1 MSKKEEKQEVK
12 KDDNEQKVVNKEAE
26 QLKRINELE
35 KQLAEQTLIIIEKDK
50 IITDLRSQVKA
61 LNESVITRAKEI
73 AIDAQNQLDKKLK
86 EYQDKF
92 ESESKENKKY
102 ALASSISE
110 FVSILN
116 QLDNAINQDVSD
128 PKVKN
133 YLTGLKMFVNMMKN
147 WLKSNHIELI
157 GIKINDHYDPNF
169 MEAIDTVKDND
180 STDYKVVKIIENG
193 YKLHDRIIRPAK
205 VIVSNK
211 KM

>member
-50 IITDLRSQVKA
+50 IITDLRSQVKS

-157 GIKINDHYDPNF
+157 DIKINDHYDPNF